1 MRSASHGSVD
11 LKQTIIDNYRS
22 QSQNVRPDYLAYLT
36 QKSLAYSDR
45 VSQTEISAEQARGA
59 IDQGTMALVDR
70 IFALLEPYTQ
80 EINRINR
87 VKELHL
93 SCVAPTRSCE
103 AIEIDRQ
110 RQPSKS
116 TCYYRSRF
124 STSKLSLVVRGLQ
137 GKIEFFIFAAD
148 RVMGLSNEEACH
160 QPLMVFEAEIGLSG
174 NLEGNRE
181 RNSERNTHISTE
193 SNFQS
198 QPQISWNV
206 EGKPL
211 SADRF
216 ERYTLLALEHLIDRS
231 HEELD

>member
-1 MRSASHGSVD
+1 MRASDGSVD

-22 QSQNVRPDYLAYLT
+22 QAQAVRPDYLAYLT

-45 VSQTEISAEQARGA
+45 VKQTAISAEQAQA
-59 IDQGTMALVDR
+59 ALDQGTMALVDR

-93 SCVAPTRSCE
+93 SCVAPSRSSE
-103 AIEIDRQ
+103 ALELDRS
-110 RQPSKS
+110 RRPSKS
-116 TCYYRSRF
+116 TCFYRSRF
-124 STSKLSLVVRGLQ
+124 STSKLSLVIRGLQ

-160 QPLMVFEAEIGLSG
+160 EPLMVFEAEIGSAENSG
-174 NLEGNRE
+174 AELGMD
-181 RNSERNTHISTE
+181 SST
-193 SNFQS
+193 QGRV
-198 QPQISWNV
+198 QVSWQV

-211 SADRF
+211 SPDRF
-216 ERYTLLALEHLIDRS
+216 ERFTLLALEHLIDRS
-231 HEELD
+231 HEELG

>member
-1 MRSASHGSVD
+1 MRAAPDGSIN

-45 VSQTEISAEQARGA
+45 VAQTEISAEQARAA
-59 IDQGTMALVDR
+59 IDQGTMVLVDR

-93 SCVAPTRSCE
+93 TCVAPSRSSE
-103 AIEIDRQ
+103 ALELDRS
-110 RQPSKS
+110 RRPSKS

-124 STSKLSLVVRGLQ
+124 STSKLSLVIRGLQ

-160 QPLMVFEAEIGLSG
+160 QPLMVFEAEISLSG
-174 NLEGNRE
+174 SFDTGN
-181 RNSERNTHISTE
+181 
-193 SNFQS
+193 QS
-198 QPQISWNV
+198 QSLVSWTV
-206 EGKPL
+206 EGKEL
-211 SADRF
+211 TSDRF
-216 ERYTLLALEHLIDRS
+216 ERFTLLALEHLIDLS
-231 HEELD
+231 HEELE

>member
-1 MRSASHGSVD
+1 MRAASDGSVD

-45 VSQTEISAEQARGA
+45 GSQTEISAEQARVA

-70 IFALLEPYTQ
+70 IFTLLEPYTQ

-103 AIEIDRQ
+103 AIELDRQ

-124 STSKLSLVVRGLQ
+124 STSKLSLVIRGLQ

-160 QPLMVFEAEIGLSG
+160 KPLMVFEAEIGLTG
-174 NLEGNRE
+174 NIE
-181 RNSERNTHISTE
+181 RNSERNPHRSTE
-193 SNFQS
+193 SNFQA
-198 QPQISWNV
+198 QPQISWSV

-231 HEELD
+231 HEEL

>member
-1 MRSASHGSVD
+1 MRAASDGSVD

-22 QSQNVRPDYLAYLT
+22 QSQNVRSDYLAYLT

-45 VSQTEISAEQARGA
+45 ASQTEISAEQARTV

-87 VKELHL
+87 LKELHL
-93 SCVAPTRSCE
+93 TCVAPTRSCE
-103 AIEIDRQ
+103 AIELDRQ

-160 QPLMVFEAEIGLSG
+160 QPLMVFEAEIGSTADDERKL
-174 NLEGNRE
+174 E
-181 RNSERNTHISTE
+181 RNSERNFN
-193 SNFQS
+193 SNFES
-198 QPQISWNV
+198 RPLISWIV

>member
-1 MRSASHGSVD
+1 MQASDGSVD
-11 LKQTIIDNYRS
+11 LKQTIINNYRS
-22 QSQNVRPDYLAYLT
+22 QAQPVRPDYLAYLT

-45 VSQTEISAEQARGA
+45 VKQTAISAEEARAA
-59 IDQGTMALVDR
+59 IDQGTTILVDR

-93 SCVAPTRSCE
+93 SSVAPSRSSE
-103 AIEIDRQ
+103 ALELDRS

-116 TCYYRSRF
+116 TCFYRCRF
-124 STSKLSLVVRGLQ
+124 STTKLSLVIRGLQ

-160 QPLMVFEAEIGLSG
+160 QPLMIFEAEIDSAAD
-174 NLEGNRE
+174 
-181 RNSERNTHISTE
+181 NSRA
-193 SNFQS
+193 QL
-198 QPQISWNV
+198 SWNV
-206 EGKPL
+206 EGRVL

-216 ERYTLLALEHLIDRS
+216 ERFTLLALEHLIDRS
-231 HEELD
+231 HEELG

>member
-1 MRSASHGSVD
+1 
-11 LKQTIIDNYRS
+11 
-22 QSQNVRPDYLAYLT
+22 VRPDYLAYLT
-36 QKSLAYSDR
+36 QKSLAYSER
-45 VSQTEISAEQARGA
+45 IAQTEFSAEKVRAA
-59 IDQGTMALVDR
+59 IDQGTMVLVDR

-103 AIEIDRQ
+103 AIELDRQ

-124 STSKLSLVVRGLQ
+124 STGKLSLVVRGLQ

-160 QPLMVFEAEIGLSG
+160 SPLMVFEAEIVLTE
-174 NLEGNRE
+174 NIE
-181 RNSERNTHISTE
+181 RSPHRSIE
-193 SNFQS
+193 SDLQS

-231 HEELD
+231 HEELE

>member
-1 MRSASHGSVD
+1 MRAAPDGNIN

-45 VSQTEISAEQARGA
+45 VAQTEISAEQARAA
-59 IDQGTMALVDR
+59 IDQGTMVLVDR

-93 SCVAPTRSCE
+93 TCVAPSRSSE
-103 AIEIDRQ
+103 ALELDRS
-110 RQPSKS
+110 RRPSKS

-160 QPLMVFEAEIGLSG
+160 QPLMVFEAEIGLRG
-174 NLEGNRE
+174 NFDTGN
-181 RNSERNTHISTE
+181 
-193 SNFQS
+193 QS
-198 QPQISWNV
+198 QPLVSWTV
-206 EGKPL
+206 EGKEL
-211 SADRF
+211 TSDRF
-216 ERYTLLALEHLIDRS
+216 ERFTLLALEHLIDRS
-231 HEELD
+231 HQELD

>member
-1 MRSASHGSVD
+1 MRAASDGTID

-45 VSQTEISAEQARGA
+45 IAQTEISTEQARVA
-59 IDQGTMALVDR
+59 LDQGTMALVDR

-87 VKELHL
+87 IKELHL

-103 AIEIDRQ
+103 AIELDRQ

-160 QPLMVFEAEIGLSG
+160 QPLMVFEAEIGLTG
-174 NLEGNRE
+174 NIE
-181 RNSERNTHISTE
+181 RNSERNSNLSIE
-193 SNFQS
+193 SNFQK

>member
-1 MRSASHGSVD
+1 MRAAPDGSIN

-45 VSQTEISAEQARGA
+45 VAQTEISAEQARAA
-59 IDQGTMALVDR
+59 IDQGTMVLVDR

-93 SCVAPTRSCE
+93 TCVAPSRSSE
-103 AIEIDRQ
+103 ALELDRS
-110 RQPSKS
+110 RRPSKS

-160 QPLMVFEAEIGLSG
+160 QPLMVFDAEIALSG
-174 NLEGNRE
+174 NFDTGN
-181 RNSERNTHISTE
+181 
-193 SNFQS
+193 QS
-198 QPQISWNV
+198 QPLLSWTV
-206 EGKPL
+206 EGKEL
-211 SADRF
+211 TSDRF
-216 ERYTLLALEHLIDRS
+216 ERFTLLALEHLIDRS
-231 HEELD
+231 HEELE

>member
-1 MRSASHGSVD
+1 MRASDGSVD

-22 QSQNVRPDYLAYLT
+22 QAQAVRPDYLAYLT

-45 VSQTEISAEQARGA
+45 VKQTAISAEQAQA
-59 IDQGTMALVDR
+59 ALDQGTMALVDR

-93 SCVAPTRSCE
+93 SCVAPSRSSE
-103 AIEIDRQ
+103 ALELDRS
-110 RQPSKS
+110 RRPSKS
-116 TCYYRSRF
+116 TCFYRSRF
-124 STSKLSLVVRGLQ
+124 STSKLSLVIRGLQ

-160 QPLMVFEAEIGLSG
+160 EPLMVFEAEIG
-174 NLEGNRE
+174 
-181 RNSERNTHISTE
+181 NSENSGAELGMDSST
-193 SNFQS
+193 QGRV
-198 QPQISWNV
+198 QVSWQV

-211 SADRF
+211 SPDRF
-216 ERYTLLALEHLIDRS
+216 ERFTLLALEHLIDRS
-231 HEELD
+231 HEELG

>member
-1 MRSASHGSVD
+1 MRAASDGSVD

-45 VSQTEISAEQARGA
+45 ASQTEISAEQARVA

-103 AIEIDRQ
+103 AIELDRQ

-116 TCYYRSRF
+116 TCYYRTRF

-160 QPLMVFEAEIGLSG
+160 QPLMVFEAEIGLTG
-174 NLEGNRE
+174 NIE
-181 RNSERNTHISTE
+181 RNSERNPHRSTE
-193 SNFQS
+193 SNFQG

-231 HEELD
+231 HEEL